1 MKTRNVFE
9 AIFQREN
16 IFCNFFKQKM
26 QLTTKA
32 LADFVA
38 DFVTII
44 LYKMYKDNVGYDKL
58 V

>member
-1 MKTRNVFE
+1 
-9 AIFQREN
+9 
-16 IFCNFFKQKM
+16 M

-58 V
+58 LLV